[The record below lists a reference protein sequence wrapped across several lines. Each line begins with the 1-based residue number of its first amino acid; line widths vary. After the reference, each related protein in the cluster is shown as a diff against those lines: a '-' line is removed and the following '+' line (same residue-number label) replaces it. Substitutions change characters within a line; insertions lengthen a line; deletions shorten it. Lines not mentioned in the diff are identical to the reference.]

1 MAVASPHQPAATIAA
16 GRHYIALAD
25 QARALQTL
33 GSKRRL
39 QVALGLIWLF
49 NGVLQFQPFM
59 FTRSFVT
66 EIVAPNTADQPGFVA
81 WPIRLAEHLIEPRVA
96 FFNAFAA
103 TLQILIGLGLLYRP
117 TVRIAL
123 LGSVGWALSVWWIGE
138 GLGGLFTG
146 SASPL
151 TDAPGAAVL
160 YVFASLILWP
170 RPVGGLLGRRG
181 ALVAWT
187 ILWLGS
193 AALWLLPVNRA
204 ADGVHDQIADAPSGA
219 GWLSSIESS
228 AANAASGHGLAI
240 AIVAAALSVAVGLA
254 SLRDRSAGLSLILA
268 VLLGLGYFVVG
279 QGLGGIFTGSGTDPG
294 TGPLFV
300 LLALALY
307 AIRPPRPI
315 AGVPTRRGG
324 IARRERRAVEPRTS
338 TH

>member
-1 MAVASPHQPAATIAA
+1 MESDGDKV
-16 GRHYIALAD
+16 LD
-25 QARALQTL
+25 
-33 GSKRRL
+33 
-39 QVALGLIWLF
+39 ALGRLRLARPAHDHV
-49 NGVLQFQPFM
+49 GL
-59 FTRSFVT
+59 
-66 EIVAPNTADQPGFVA
+66 VA
-81 WPIRLAEHLIEPRVA
+81 WPIRLTEHLIEPRVA
-96 FFNAFAA
+96 LFNALAA

-151 TDAPGAAVL
+151 TGAPGAALL
-160 YVFASLILWP
+160 YVFSSLILWP

-204 ADGVHDQIADAPSGA
+204 ADAVHNQIADAPSGT

-228 AANAASGHGLAI
+228 VANAASGHGLAI

-254 SLRDRSAGLSLILA
+254 SLNDRSAGLSLILA
-268 VLLGLGYFVVG
+268 VLLGVGYFVVG

-294 TGPLFV
+294 TGPLLV
-300 LLALALY
+300 LLALAFY
-307 AIRPPRPI
+307 AIRRRDEVVRGIRSVTDAGPEPPKVSECENESWVRSGD
-315 AGVPTRRGG
+315 AFD
-324 IARRERRAVEPRTS
+324 RAKET
-338 TH
+338 